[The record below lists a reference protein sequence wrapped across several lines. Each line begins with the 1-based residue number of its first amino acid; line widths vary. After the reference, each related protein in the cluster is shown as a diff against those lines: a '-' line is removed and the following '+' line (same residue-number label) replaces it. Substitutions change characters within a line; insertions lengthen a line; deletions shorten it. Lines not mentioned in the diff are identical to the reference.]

1 MTNPFMIPQPFANN
15 GNKNDIKDVR
25 DPIDPIQTASW
36 LTGFPP
42 VTMTP
47 EEAGGLPPN
56 GLDMNGVLNAVSQ
69 GLVHRQRGER
79 MQFSFAYATS
89 VGGYP
94 KGAIIQSND
103 ATKEF
108 QSLVDDNVTDPNTTL
123 GAFWK
128 IYAGDGSVADGSQ
141 TQKGLVQF
149 ATPQQVQDKLDIAR
163 AINPAN
169 SLAIANSVAL
179 GVGQTWQN
187 VTGSRDSGV
196 TYTNN
201 TGKPIQV
208 NVLIR
213 DTDGTGFSLIVGG
226 VTIFSLN
233 YDLPPNGFYPIS
245 FIVPIGDTYKV
256 TWAGGTGQQLVS
268 WAELR

>member
-15 GNKNDIKDVR
+15 GNKNDIKNIR
-25 DPIDPIQTASW
+25 EASDPIQTAAW

-47 EEAGGLPPN
+47 KEAGGSAPN

-89 VGGYP
+89 IGGYP
-94 KGAIIQSND
+94 KRAIIQSND
-103 ATKEF
+103 MTKEF
-108 QSLVDDNVTDPNTTL
+108 QSLVDNNVTDPNTTL
-123 GAFWK
+123 GTFWK

-163 AINPAN
+163 AINPADVVRMFK
-169 SLAIANSVAL
+169 STQISETLPSGRIMKW
-179 GVGQTWQN
+179 GVVRYTGGLQN
-187 VTGSRDSGV
+187 FTFDAPFPNGILHFSIS
-196 TYTNN
+196 
-201 TGKPIQV
+201 TGK
-208 NVLIR
+208 NVY
-213 DTDGTGFSLIVGG
+213 DGLEVMNYTTYNNSGFSAYASAS
-226 VTIFSLN
+226 TDFP
-233 YDLPPNGFYPIS
+233 YFA
-245 FIVPIGDTYKV
+245 IGY
-256 TWAGGTGQQLVS
+256 
-268 WAELR
+268 

>member
-56 GLDMNGVLNAVSQ
+56 GLDMNGALNAVSQ

-89 VGGYP
+89 IGGYP

-103 ATKEF
+103 MLKEF
-108 QSLVDDNVTDPNTTL
+108 QSLVDNNLTDPNTTP

-149 ATPQQVQDKLDIAR
+149 ATPQQAQDKLDIAR

-169 SLAIANSVAL
+169 ALTIANSVAL
-179 GVGQTWQN
+179 GIGQTWQD
-187 VTGSRDSGV
+187 VTSSRVSGQI
-196 TYTNN
+196 YTNN
-201 TGKPIQV
+201 TGKPIQISIV
-208 NVLIR
+208 MR
-213 DTDGTGFSLIVGG
+213 DSNTASPVSLTIGG
-226 VTIFSLN
+226 VLVFSIPDFSVLQHISLDKIIPVGATYTLN
-233 YDLPPNGFYPIS
+233 
-245 FIVPIGDTYKV
+245 
-256 TWAGGTGQQLVS
+256 AGNNQIIT

>member
-25 DPIDPIQTASW
+25 DPIDPIQTAAW

-47 EEAGGLPPN
+47 KEAGGLPPN

-89 VGGYP
+89 IGGYP

-103 ATKEF
+103 MTKEF
-108 QSLVDDNVTDPNTTL
+108 QSLVDNNATDPNTTL

-149 ATPQQVQDKLDIAR
+149 ATAQQVQDKLDIAR
-163 AINPAN
+163 AINPADVVKMFTRASN
-169 SLAIANSVAL
+169 KITFPDGTIILWGATDFIGGDNMLLTSNFHEPFPNECYFVQIGTKTQRTTGL
-179 GVGQTWQN
+179 GAQRMAQYVSHTKSQFSWFSDQFI
-187 VTGSRDSGV
+187 DSGPALISA
-196 TYTNN
+196 TY
-201 TGKPIQV
+201 IA
-208 NVLIR
+208 
-213 DTDGTGFSLIVGG
+213 
-226 VTIFSLN
+226 
-233 YDLPPNGFYPIS
+233 
-245 FIVPIGDTYKV
+245 IGY
-256 TWAGGTGQQLVS
+256 
-268 WAELR
+268 